1 MSGSFAFDF
10 SEFWIDPVI
19 IIIREEF
26 DLFFFSFPLDHKWFH
41 IWDIQSLAAVIV

>member
-10 SEFWIDPVI
+10 SEFCIDPVI

-26 DLFFFSFPLDHKWFH
+26 DLFFSFFFP
-41 IWDIQSLAAVIV
+41 